1 VSDAEELLARA
12 PRWLT
17 QGNPGRLEQDM
28 RALCTREPRH
38 ARAHFL
44 RGVALHLLG
53 RIDEAIAAFDT
64 SLVLEPRDAQAL
76 CARAGML
83 HRLGDVAAAEQ
94 GFLAALAVAPRD
106 AEIVTNLALVH
117 EDQGRDA
124 QALAGYERALALQP
138 HSVRALQNRAALLAR
153 RGQLVPATQ
162 ACHAWLRVAPDAAA
176 AHASLANLL
185 LARARFAEALESA
198 SRALQLDSRHARAQA
213 DAALALAALG
223 RFDDYRAAARR
234 AHALQPGIL
243 RTPDS
248 DAPGTDIPDPRV
260 VYLITAHQR
269 LTHADWHDFERHGEV
284 FCEVAD
290 DTALRATLPDLMGLL
305 FRSYVWPVP
314 PEARTRLAR
323 RCAAQVHARA
333 VPRLWLSDVGRD
345 DDRLRVGYLSGDFR
359 LHPAAKA
366 LWSVLSNHDRRR
378 FQVTAYV
385 LNRDDGSGARQ
396 RLLEAVDAVV
406 HLADVDD
413 HEAAWRI
420 RERGCDLL
428 VYRDGFTYGT
438 RPGILAQHPAPL
450 QLTWAGYH
458 GTLGRGLNDYHVS
471 EPLSDPPEES
481 HLWDEARLFLPYGPL
496 SFPHAAFAV
505 PEPPLPRQRFGLPA
519 TGIVYAAMH
528 RVEKI
533 DPELFACWMRLLHAV
548 PDAVLWLLEGAPE
561 VPDRLRAHALAHGI
575 DPRRLVFAP
584 YAAPDAHLD
593 RLALADIWL
602 DTRWFGSHI
611 TLHDALA
618 AGVPAISCPG
628 NAVPGRIGRAILHAA
643 GLPELVCA
651 SLDEYRRIGIRLA
664 HDAPARDAIRAR
676 LRRRDAPLF
685 DAVAFTRSLES
696 GYEQIWQRHRDGL
709 PPCDLHVS
717 AHAYRAPGTAPPASL

>member
-1 VSDAEELLARA
+1 MSDAAELLARA
-12 PRWLT
+12 PHWLT

-28 RALCTREPRH
+28 RELCTREPHH

-53 RIDEAIAAFDT
+53 RIDEALAAFDT
-64 SLVLEPRDAQAL
+64 CLALEPRDVQAL

-94 GFLAALAVAPRD
+94 GFLTALGVAPRD

-153 RGQLVPATQ
+153 RGQLVAATQ
-162 ACHAWLRVAPDAAA
+162 ACRAWLRVAPDVAA

-185 LARARFAEALESA
+185 LAQARFGEALEAA
-198 SRALQLDSRHARAQA
+198 SRALQLDPRHARAQA

-243 RTPDS
+243 CTPDG
-248 DAPGTDIPDPRV
+248 DAPGPDIPDPRV

-269 LTHADWHDFERHGEV
+269 LTLADWHDFARHGQV
-284 FCEVAD
+284 FCELAGD
-290 DTALRATLPDLMGLL
+290 AALRASLPDLMGLL

-323 RCAAQVHARA
+323 RCGARVRARA
-333 VPRLWLSDVGRD
+333 VPRLWVADTRPA
-345 DDRLRVGYLSGDFR
+345 DDRLRIGYLSGDFR
-359 LHPAAKA
+359 RHPGATA
-366 LWSVLSNHDRRR
+366 LLPVLQHHDRHR
-378 FQVTAYV
+378 FQITAYV
-385 LNRDDGSGARQ
+385 LNRDDGSGLRQ

-420 RERGCDLL
+420 RERGCDVL
-428 VYRDGFTYGT
+428 VYRDGYTYGT
-438 RPGILAQHPAPL
+438 RPGILAQRPAPL

-458 GTLGRGLNDYHVS
+458 GTLGGGLNDYHVS
-471 EPLSDPPEES
+471 EALSDPPAES
-481 HLWDEARLFLPYGPL
+481 RLWDEARLFLPFGPL
-496 SFPHAAFAV
+496 GFPHPAYAV
-505 PEPPLPRQRFGLPA
+505 PDPPLPRQRFGLPA

-533 DPELFACWMRLLHAV
+533 DPELFACWMGLLHAV

-575 DPRRLVFAP
+575 DAQRLVFAP
-584 YAAPDAHLD
+584 QTTLDAHLD

-602 DTRWFGSHI
+602 DTRWFGSHT
-611 TLHDALA
+611 TLQDALA

-628 NAVPGRIGRAILHAA
+628 NAVSGRIGRAILHAA
-643 GLPELVCA
+643 GLPELVCT
-651 SLDEYRRIGIRLA
+651 SLDEYQRIGIRLA
-664 HDAPARDAIRAR
+664 RDAHARDAIRAR
-676 LRRRDAPLF
+676 LRRREAPLF
-685 DAVAFTRSLES
+685 DVVAFTRSLES
-696 GYEQIWQRHRDGL
+696 GYEQIWQRHCDGL

-717 AHAYRAPGTAPPASL
+717 AHACRAPGTPTPAPL